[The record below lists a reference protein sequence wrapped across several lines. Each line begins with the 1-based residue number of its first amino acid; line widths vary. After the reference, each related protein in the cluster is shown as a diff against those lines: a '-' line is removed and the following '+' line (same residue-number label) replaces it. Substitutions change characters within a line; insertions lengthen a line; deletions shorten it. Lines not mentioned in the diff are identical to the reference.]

1 MAKKSRRSKAKYRAK
16 ATKAV
21 QGRPLEQ
28 PKSVTHEEQN
38 FSGDRTKPVIAKSQM
53 PSTRSRKPQYYIA
66 DYRYVGRDVRY
77 IGILAGSLIVIL
89 AILSFILG

>member
-16 ATKAV
+16 ATKAA
-21 QGRPLEQ
+21 QGRHLEQ
-28 PKSVTHEEQN
+28 PRPVIPEEQD
-38 FSGDRTKPVIAKSQM
+38 FSGDRAQPVTAKSQI
-53 PSTRSRKPQYYIA
+53 PSSRSRKPQYHVA

-89 AILSFILG
+89 VILSFILG